1 MKILGPSQ
9 SRIEDAQG
17 WAASRGASG
26 LFVAL
31 AELYWRYAPERG
43 VRPEVAYA
51 QSAKETAF
59 GNYGGVVDPSFRNP
73 CGLKTAEATG
83 DAPSDHQVFPTWE
96 VGIQAHL
103 DHLALY
109 AGALGYPLTDT
120 PDPRHFAFLFG
131 TAPRVE
137 ALGSSWAPAPD
148 YGTSLILSYVKPL
161 LAFESPA
168 PAPVPPYATVD
179 ELHAVG
185 LDLEEAKRV
194 LGEVHRAVYDA
205 GLRLTQTV

>member
-9 SRIEDAQG
+9 ARMEDAQG

-31 AELYWRYAPERG
+31 AELYWAFAPGRG

-59 GNYGGVVDPSFRNP
+59 GNFGGVVDASFRNP
-73 CGLKTAEATG
+73 CGLKIETASG
-83 DAPSDHQVFPTWE
+83 DTPDDHQRFPTWD
-96 VGIQAHL
+96 VGISAHL

-109 AGALGYPLTDT
+109 AGALGYPRVDT
-120 PDPRHFAFLFG
+120 PDPRHFAFVYG
-131 TAPRVE
+131 TAPKVE
-137 ALGSSWAPAPD
+137 LLGTTWAPAPD
-148 YGTSLILSYVKPL
+148 YGTSLILSYVNPL

-179 ELHAVG
+179 ELHAVA

-194 LGEVHRAVYDA
+194 LGEVHRAIYDA